1 MLISIIFSLCFN
13 RKMKFQKMTA
23 NNSIFQLNLI
33 QTTNFYPFPSKTY
46 LRCLMDIL
54 LKDVTVID
62 TASPFHQ
69 QQVDV
74 FIQKGFVAEV
84 GTIDRSADQTITQEG
99 LHLSPGFTDIF
110 AHFCDPGFEFRETL
124 ETGMKTAAF
133 GGYTDVFL
141 LPNTAPVVQQ
151 KAGVE
156 YMVQRSKPG
165 PVRLHPIGAITK
177 GAEGKDL
184 AEMYDMHQSGAVAF
198 SDGLCPVQS
207 SGILL
212 KALQYVKAIDKTII
226 QLPDDQS
233 ITGHGLM
240 NEGIVSTRLG
250 LPGKPAIAEELMINR
265 DVELAR
271 YTASKL
277 HFTGVSTA
285 KGIACI
291 RKAKEEGL
299 PVSCSVTPAHLF
311 FTDEDLQGYD
321 TNLKLSPPLRSATDR
336 EALREAMLDGT
347 VDCIASHH
355 LPHHTDH
362 KVVEFEYAKNGMIA
376 LETAFAVVRTAL
388 PSLSLERLTELFS
401 IAPRR
406 LFGLPVPSLAKNAEA
421 VFTLF
426 LPHQAWKPERFASKS
441 GNTPFTGMTLSGIP
455 YGIIRQD
462 KVFLRPL

>member
-1 MLISIIFSLCFN
+1 
-13 RKMKFQKMTA
+13 
-23 NNSIFQLNLI
+23 
-33 QTTNFYPFPSKTY
+33 
-46 LRCLMDIL
+46 MDIL
-54 LKDVTVID
+54 LKEITVID
-62 TASPFHQ
+62 AASPLHQ
-69 QQVDV
+69 QRVDI
-74 FIQKGFVAEV
+74 FIQNGFVAET
-84 GTIDRSADQTITQEG
+84 GSLDRSADQIITQEG
-99 LHLSPGFTDIF
+99 LHLAPGFTDIF

-124 ETGMKTAAF
+124 ETGARAAAL
-133 GGYTDVFL
+133 GGFTDVFL
-141 LPNTAPVVQQ
+141 LPNTAPVVHQ

-156 YMVQRSKPG
+156 YIVQRSKTG
-165 PVRLHPIGAITK
+165 PVGLHPIGAITK

-198 SDGLCPVQS
+198 SDGINPVQS
-207 SGILL
+207 SGLLL

-226 QLPDDQS
+226 QIPDDHS
-233 ITGHGLM
+233 ISAHGLM
-240 NEGIVSTRLG
+240 NEGIVSTRVG

-265 DVELAR
+265 DTELAR
-271 YTASKL
+271 YTGSRL

-285 KGIACI
+285 KGLACI
-291 RKAKEEGL
+291 RKAKRDGL

-321 TNLKLSPPLRSATDR
+321 TNLKLSPPLRTAADR
-336 EALREAMLDGT
+336 EALREAVLDGT

-376 LETAFAVVRTAL
+376 LETAFSVVRTAL

-406 LFGLPVPSLAKNAEA
+406 LFGLPVPSVVKGSEA
-421 VFTLF
+421 AFTFF
-426 LPHQAWKPERFASKS
+426 LPHQAWTPGRSASKS
-441 GNTPFTGMTLSGIP
+441 GNTPFTGTPLTGMP